1 MKVSKFNHKVTLS
14 THELHVITNALSV
27 YRMYLYEDYDKEDNS
42 FLKDKL
48 HGTILDTEKVMK
60 ALLKLDGVYYDI

>member
-1 MKVSKFNHKVTLS
+1 MAPEFNQIILS
-14 THELHVITNALSV
+14 YHELHVITSALTV

-42 FLKDKL
+42 LLKDKL
-48 HGTILDTEKVMK
+48 YRTIDDVERVLK

>member
-1 MKVSKFNHKVTLS
+1 MAPEFNQIILS
-14 THELHVITNALSV
+14 HHELRVITNSLSV
-27 YRMYLYEDYDKEDNS
+27 YRMYLHEDYDKEDNS

-48 HGTILDTEKVMK
+48 YRTIDDVERVMK